1 MHLHADDM
9 RLAKRYLA
17 PIAALCVAS
26 MACGGGPRHE
36 DGPLEARLSERYIAG
51 LPMSEQRPVI
61 HAEDALALARREG
74 ARAEVEYK
82 QSATLLTVAKY
93 EEEQA
98 ELAVRAAREKYRA
111 AQDSANKQ
119 EMRAAQSDI
128 RWAEAQ
134 QQRASTKLLRMQ
146 TRRAY
151 LKAELGYRAAYAL
164 AMEARYE
171 LEKARLAAAHQI
183 EPEGFALLEYERQFH
198 ERMAQ
203 AKSKQLRIKEKRRAA
218 NLAHDRWLAFELEAE
233 EFQEN
238 VRAPPTPPDTSSDGL
253 LDKDPDDTVD
263 DQDDQPI
270 RPPTL

>member
-1 MHLHADDM
+1 M

-17 PIAALCVAS
+17 PIAALCLAS
-26 MACGGGPRHE
+26 VACGGGSSHE
-36 DGPLEARLSERYIAG
+36 AEPLKTRISERYIAG
-51 LPMSEQRPVI
+51 LSMSEQRPVI
-61 HAEDALALARREG
+61 HAEEELALARREG

-98 ELAVRAAREKYRA
+98 ELAVRAARETYRA
-111 AQDSANKQ
+111 AQDRANKK

-128 RWAEAQ
+128 RWADAQ

-151 LKAELGYRAAYAL
+151 LKAELGYRAAYSR

-183 EPEGFALLEYERQFH
+183 EPKGFSLAEYERQFH

-203 AKSKQLRIKEKRRAA
+203 AKSKQLRIKEKRQAA

-238 VRAPPTPPDTSSDGL
+238 VRAPPDYAPTPPDTSSDGL